1 MEKLLVGEY
10 GDLILFDEENN
21 SIVKKP
27 ESLECRSAFIAQ
39 NAGQVITSDEVVD
52 YNAGE
57 VVLIL
62 RAWHESTKKD
72 KYKIVIC
79 SDLSA
84 KDDLIEWRNSL
95 IKQYETI

>member
-10 GDLILFDEENN
+10 GDLILFNEENN
-21 SIVKKP
+21 SIIKKP
-27 ESLECRSAFIAQ
+27 EYLECRSAFIAQ
-39 NAGQVITSDEVVD
+39 NAGQVITSNEVVD

-62 RAWHESTKKD
+62 RSWDELTKKD
-72 KYKIVIC
+72 KFKVTVC

>member
-10 GDLILFDEENN
+10 GDLILFNEESN

-27 ESLECRSAFIAQ
+27 ESLECRSVFIAQ
-39 NAGQVITSDEVVD
+39 NAGQVITSDEVVN

-57 VVLIL
+57 LVLIL
-62 RAWHESTKKD
+62 RAWHELTKKD
-72 KYKIVIC
+72 KYKVVVC

-84 KDDLIEWRNSL
+84 KDDLIEWRNFLTS
-95 IKQYETI
+95 QYETI